1 MIVDQKSEM
10 GVDKALAP
18 EEETSEEKPRVK
30 TEFEDPEQ
38 RIGDFREVEKG
49 FTEQDAR
56 RESVRCLRCDLEQE
70 RG

>member
-1 MIVDQKSEM
+1 
-10 GVDKALAP
+10 VDKALAL
-18 EEETSEEKPRVK
+18 EEESSEEKPRVK
-30 TEFEDPEQ
+30 TAFEDPEQ

-49 FTEQDAR
+49 FSEQDAR